1 MLDSTFS
8 SPLGPASRPT
18 GGPEEGMHLL
28 EIAVSMT
35 LVLVIL
41 LGVMASISSA
51 SFAERSASEG
61 LASQMLM
68 NQVIEEVQA
77 SPFDSLLSFNG
88 QFVTS
93 GVHRADITTG
103 SVNADLVQIQVVV
116 TSTTFPD
123 VTSQAVI
130 LISDTD

>member
-8 SPLGPASRPT
+8 SPLGPARSPD

-93 GVHRADITTG
+93 GAHRADITTG

>member
-8 SPLGPASRPT
+8 SPLGPARSPD

-51 SFAERSASEG
+51 SFA
-61 LASQMLM
+61 ASQMLM